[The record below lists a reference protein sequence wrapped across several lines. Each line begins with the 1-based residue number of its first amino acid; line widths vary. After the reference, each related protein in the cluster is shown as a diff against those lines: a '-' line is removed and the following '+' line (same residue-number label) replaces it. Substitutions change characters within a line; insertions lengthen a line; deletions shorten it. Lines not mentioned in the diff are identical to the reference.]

1 MIPKIIWIH
10 RPMKTIKPRIEW
22 ADTLKYPI
30 SIISFFFLFSKTK
43 WKERREKKDIQL
55 IITANPVI
63 TKDDPRNWK
72 ETWSWNQNLKNSLY
86 LKAKIIPVPKKNIQ
100 AIIIKVPWT

>member
-30 SIISFFFLFSKTK
+30 SIISLFVVFF
-43 WKERREKKDIQL
+43 
-55 IITANPVI
+55 
-63 TKDDPRNWK
+63 
-72 ETWSWNQNLKNSLY
+72 
-86 LKAKIIPVPKKNIQ
+86 
-100 AIIIKVPWT
+100 